1 MAGTNR
7 WKIKDGLGNVVNT
20 IIADESFVKQ
30 HYSNYEMFVPVY
42 REVDPEVM
50 GRSWRNG
57 KLRQTDVDIR
67 HFTDHPEHDKWVA
80 WRKTLRDWPSTTDFP
95 KTLPT
100 QPYTDK

>member
-7 WKIKDGLGNVVNT
+7 WKIKAGLGTVVNT
-20 IIADESFVKQ
+20 IIADESLDKQ

-42 REVDPEVM
+42 TEVDPEVM

-57 KLRQTDVDIR
+57 KLRQTDRDIR

>member
-30 HYSNYEMFVPVY
+30 HYSNYEMFVPIF
-42 REVDPEVM
+42 REVDPEIRA
-50 GRSWRNG
+50 RSWRNG
-57 KLRQTDVDIR
+57 QLRKTDVNIR
-67 HFTDHPEHDKWVA
+67 RFADHPENDKWLA
-80 WRKTLRDWPSTTDFP
+80 WRKTFRDCPATTDFP

>member
-7 WKIKDGLGNVVNT
+7 WMIKDGLGNVVNT

-42 REVDPEVM
+42 REVDPEVI

-57 KLRQTDVDIR
+57 KLRKTDMDIR
-67 HFTDHPEHDKWVA
+67 HFSDHPEHDK
-80 WRKTLRDWPSTTDFP
+80 
-95 KTLPT
+95 
-100 QPYTDK
+100 

>member
-1 MAGTNR
+1 MLS
-7 WKIKDGLGNVVNT
+7 IQLL
-20 IIADESFVKQ
+20 Q
-30 HYSNYEMFVPVY
+30 
-42 REVDPEVM
+42 VM
-50 GRSWRNG
+50 GRSWRNN
-57 KLRQTDVDIR
+57 KLRQTDIDIR